1 MSEYKEVRPKTIFS
15 DIDGTLVKHVSPF
28 ESAKR
33 SLKMELLPGTIKK
46 LEEWDM
52 KGYSIILTTGRKESC
67 GKVLEK
73 QLSDAGIMY
82 DQLIMGIGGGQRVLI
97 NDTKPYGDFDTATG
111 KNLDRNQGISKLE
124 I

>member
-33 SLKMELLPGTIKK
+33 SHKMELLPGTIKK

-67 GKVLEK
+67 RKVLEK

-111 KNLDRNQGISKLE
+111 INLDRNQGISELE